1 MMKIVFA
8 SHSQFNPRL
17 VVGSHHL
24 ARTLASAGHEVL
36 HISTPI
42 TVGHLGK
49 LKHLPYRERF
59 DNWRAG
65 GRQIAP
71 GVIDYVPLSLVPW
84 QLARRSLSASRNLF
98 VSSMLAFQATVRR
111 FGFQSPDLLLIDEPR
126 LVGIQRLLNP
136 AKTYYRATDLYADFK
151 NDPSIKTAERILA
164 SEVDGVIGTS
174 GPVVD
179 WLRSIAPGCP
189 SLLMENGVDFA
200 HFSAPRA
207 CPAEY
212 QSLKRPRAVYVGA
225 LDERFD
231 FAAVQR
237 LAEARPEMSVILIGP
252 EGGPVP
258 EALCALDN
266 VHLLGPRGYDSI
278 PPYLQHADVGL
289 LPLND
294 HAANRGRSPM
304 KLYEYASAGLPVVSA
319 ATEEVV
325 RRAEDFVFTY
335 KSAGGIADATEAALA
350 SHDAGLRAREA
361 ARTQDWKQLTA
372 NLLSFGNAT
381 PAMEPMTV

>member
-1 MMKIVFA
+1 MKIVFA

-24 ARTLASAGHEVL
+24 ARSLASAGHEVL

-42 TVGHLGK
+42 TLGHIWK

-59 DNWRAG
+59 ENWRAG
-65 GRQIAP
+65 GRQVAP
-71 GVIDYVPLSLVPW
+71 GVTEYVPLSLVPW
-84 QLARRSLSASRNLF
+84 QVARRSLSAQRNLF
-98 VSSMLAFQATVRR
+98 VSSMFGFRGAVRR
-111 FGFQSPDLLLIDEPR
+111 FGFESPDLLLIDEPR

-136 AKTYYRATDLYADFK
+136 ARTYYRATDLYADFK
-151 NDPSIKTAERILA
+151 DDPSIKTAERILA

-200 HFSAPRA
+200 HFSAPRGI
-207 CPAEY
+207 PTEY
-212 QSLKRPRAVYVGA
+212 GPLKSPRAVYIGA

-231 FAAVQR
+231 FAAVQA
-237 LAEARPEMSVILIGP
+237 LAEARPDISVILIGP
-252 EGGPVP
+252 ADSPMP
-258 EALCALDN
+258 ESLRALAN
-266 VHLLGPRGYDSI
+266 VHLLGARDYDSI
-278 PPYLQHADVGL
+278 PAYLQHADVGL

-304 KLYEYASAGLPVVSA
+304 KLYEYACAGLPVVSA

-325 RRAEDFVFTY
+325 RRAEPFVFTY
-335 KSAGGIADATEAALA
+335 RTAAGIAGAMEAALA
-350 SHDAGLRAREA
+350 SRDAGVRAREV
-361 ARTQDWKQLTA
+361 ARTRDWKQLTA
-372 NLLSFGNAT
+372 NLLEFGNAT
-381 PAMEPMTV
+381 PAMEAMTV